1 MRRKADF
8 INKNIFSKRMRIVHQ
23 DIKNNTIKVTIDSL
37 DDLWYLSQIVE
48 PGDVVK
54 GQTERKIKLNAEGDR
69 NAKIIIK
76 HITVSII
83 VEKVEFHKYNN
94 TLRISGK
101 INEEYEDIPKGS
113 YHTLAIEQGTAI
125 TIAKEQFFKHHL
137 DQLKEAATQK
147 QTMILL
153 CAFDREQATFAQL
166 KRYGYD
172 LLAELHGD
180 VQKKQFQDKH
190 ETSFYKEIAKQ
201 IQAYDQ
207 QKKPATI
214 IVGSPAFWKE
224 YLLKELKNT
233 AVEKK
238 IITAACSGAGEMGIK
253 ELLKRQEVQQA
264 LQHDRITKEINAIE
278 MLCAEIAKN
287 GLIEYG
293 RMQVRQAAE
302 QGAVKTLFITDSF
315 LQKEREQNTYHEIN
329 SLIKAVDSAK
339 GTIMIV
345 SADHEGGRK
354 LNGLGGIAALLRYKL
369 G

>member
-1 MRRKADF
+1 
-8 INKNIFSKRMRIVHQ
+8 MRIIHQ
-23 DIKNNTIKVTIDSL
+23 DTKNNTIKLTIDSL

-48 PGDVVK
+48 QGDVVK

-69 NAKIIIK
+69 NAKVIIK
-76 HITVSII
+76 HITISII

-113 YHTLAIEQGTAI
+113 YHTLAVEQGTTI

-137 DQLKEAATQK
+137 DQIREAAAQK
-147 QTMILL
+147 PATIII

-190 ETSFYKEIAKQ
+190 ETSFYKDIAKQ
-201 IQAYDQ
+201 ILAYNE

-214 IVGSPAFWKE
+214 VIGSPAFWKE

-238 IITAACSGAGEMGIK
+238 IITAACSGAGEDGIK

-264 LQHDRITKEINAIE
+264 LQHDRITKEINAVE

-287 GLIEYG
+287 GNVEYG
-293 RMQVRQAAE
+293 KLQVQQAAE
-302 QGAVKTLFITDSF
+302 QAAVKALLITDSF
-315 LQKEREQNTYHEIN
+315 MQKEREQNRYQEIN
-329 SLIKAVDSAK
+329 NLIKTVDSAK
-339 GTIMIV
+339 GTIMII
-345 SADHEGGRK
+345 SADHDAGKK
-354 LNGLGGIAALLRYKL
+354 LNGLGGIAALLRYKINS
-369 G
+369 